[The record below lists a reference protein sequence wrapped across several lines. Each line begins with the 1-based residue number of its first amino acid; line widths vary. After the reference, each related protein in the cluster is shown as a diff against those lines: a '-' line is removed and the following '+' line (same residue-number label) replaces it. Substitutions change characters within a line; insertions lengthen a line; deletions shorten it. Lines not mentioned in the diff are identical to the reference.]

1 MTEYDNTALLDSIV
15 AIARDAGKVILPY
28 YRADTAVD
36 GKADGS
42 PVTAADRAAEVVI
55 IDALKKLTPDIP
67 VVAEES
73 VEAGRIPDV
82 SGGRFWLVD
91 PLDGTKEF
99 INRRDDFT
107 VNIGLVE
114 DGTPVLGVVLTP
126 VDGMAWAGAV
136 GTGAWEEDGDGQRR
150 AIAVRRPDANGLT
163 VVASKS
169 HRNPELEDYIATLTV
184 KESVS
189 RGSALKF
196 CLVARGEA
204 DIYPRTG
211 PTMEWDT
218 AAGHAV
224 LLAAGGSLTTFD
236 GKPFLYSKPDFRNGH
251 FIARGG

>member
-1 MTEYDNTALLDSIV
+1 MTDIDKAAVLDRIV
-15 AIARDAGKVILPY
+15 AIARDAGVVIMPY
-28 YRADTAVD
+28 YD
-36 GKADGS
+36 GDPIVGDKYDGS
-42 PVTAADRAAEVVI
+42 PVTAADQAAEALIVP
-55 IDALKKLTPDIP
+55 ALKELTPDIP

-73 VEAGRIPDV
+73 VAAGNVPDV
-82 SGGRFWLVD
+82 SGGLFWLVD

-99 INRRDDFT
+99 IKKRGDFT

-114 DGTPVLGVVLTP
+114 NGVPVLGVVLTP
-126 VDGMAWAGAV
+126 VDGMAWAGTV
-136 GTGAWEEDGDGQRR
+136 GDGAWEEDAAGNRKP
-150 AIAVRRPDANGLT
+150 IAVRKADPAALT
-163 VVASKS
+163 IVASKS
-169 HRNPELEDYIATLTV
+169 HRNPELEAYIDSLPV

-204 DIYPRTG
+204 DVYPRTG

-236 GKPFLYSKPDFRNGH
+236 GKPFLYNKPEFRNGF
-251 FIARGG
+251 FIARGR